1 MRWRCS
7 TLWKNSLVYLLRSKV
22 GFEPSRADTYPLSH
36 SAQTV
41 QAADEVKKIHGWT
54 VINSNQELNQQ
65 PLGLAAAHQ
74 QGEPFRCTKAFSVS
88 SFWEKLLILSST
100 WDSNPEWWNFSTTQ
114 THYTPLDVPVRHVF
128 ICLWVL
134 DVGIEPKPKTF
145 QKFKVRVFLDIL
157 CTFHAWNVG
166 LWWITRFSLLSSMC
180 TDVRWGFQR
189 RVFTRNRFLVGS

>member
-1 MRWRCS
+1 MIKSPGEGKNYHIPFFFFSHLQPIPSPTAFMTLVTYSTVLSSMFLPDRGELLPLSQPGTWTCTLLLSKPSLYLWAILPGLNPQPLVLMRWRCS

-74 QGEPFRCTKAFSVS
+74 QGEPFRCTKAFPVS
-88 SFWEKLLILSST
+88 SL
-100 WDSNPEWWNFSTTQ
+100 
-114 THYTPLDVPVRHVF
+114 
-128 ICLWVL
+128 
-134 DVGIEPKPKTF
+134 
-145 QKFKVRVFLDIL
+145 
-157 CTFHAWNVG
+157 
-166 LWWITRFSLLSSMC
+166 
-180 TDVRWGFQR
+180 
-189 RVFTRNRFLVGS
+189 